1 MGCVSNKSRVKAK
14 QSSYLLE
21 EVNISEAPIRVMV
34 ISEDRSLLFLGD
46 DLGIGFLL
54 SAFSSQA
61 EIIGKLIGHKVSL
74 SKIHF

>member
-1 MGCVSNKSRVKAK
+1 MGCSSSKSLSKSK
-14 QSSYLLE
+14 QSDILLQKIC
-21 EVNISEAPIRVMV
+21 ISEAPIRVII

-74 SKIHF
+74 SKLHF

>member
-46 DLGIGFLL
+46 DLGVGILL
-54 SAFSSQA
+54 STFSTQV
-61 EIIGKLIGHKVSL
+61 EIIGNLVGHEVSNN
-74 SKIHF
+74 